1 VTTASSTPA
10 VPNIG
15 TQKDAPLVP
24 GADTKNFHGYDLSAI
39 PSNQLGNAE
48 SAIQHLVVNPNAK
61 DANGLTLNQR
71 LEKDFGYTTSFI
83 NKLPPAQRA
92 QVEAVL
98 VWGSQY
104 IDPSDAN
111 SKAQYDSALAQTD
124 WYKTTSQY
132 QRAWQEVQGTDPATA
147 QKQLQVAQDKVLA
160 TANQIGVK
168 LTAQQLHQIANNYAA
183 QSYTPTGTYSSLSGT
198 SQEWLDQAVVNAV
211 TDIGKGGAPSDL
223 MAQGSGGTTGI
234 VSALFQQFQQVAQS
248 YLMYNPNGKGL
259 LTNDDLMK
267 QVNSALQSY
276 TGTGASGQI
285 SQFEAGA
292 LNAFTE
298 QMKVQ
303 ASQMYPTLAASIAQG
318 TAPADYVKPQASL
331 IANTLGLDPSSIDF
345 TSPQWNW
352 AIATPDPKT
361 NQKVA
366 LTQDQIQQ
374 KITDPNFRFQGPNGQ
389 PMSYMDTNSGQ
400 QLQNQFA
407 GAFQSAFGKGG

>member
-1 VTTASSTPA
+1 M
-10 VPNIG
+10 
-15 TQKDAPLVP
+15 
-24 GADTKNFHGYDLSAI
+24 
-39 PSNQLGNAE
+39 
-48 SAIQHLVVNPNAK
+48 
-61 DANGLTLNQR
+61 
-71 LEKDFGYTTSFI
+71 
-83 NKLPPAQRA
+83 
-92 QVEAVL
+92 
-98 VWGSQY
+98 
-104 IDPSDAN
+104 
-111 SKAQYDSALAQTD
+111 
-124 WYKTTSQY
+124 
-132 QRAWQEVQGTDPATA
+132 
-147 QKQLQVAQDKVLA
+147 LA

-267 QVNSALQSY
+267 QVNTALQSY

-292 LNAFTE
+292 LNSFTE

-374 KITDPNFRFQGPNGQ
+374 KITDPNFTFQGPDGK
-389 PMSYMDTNSGQ
+389 PMTYMDTNSGQ